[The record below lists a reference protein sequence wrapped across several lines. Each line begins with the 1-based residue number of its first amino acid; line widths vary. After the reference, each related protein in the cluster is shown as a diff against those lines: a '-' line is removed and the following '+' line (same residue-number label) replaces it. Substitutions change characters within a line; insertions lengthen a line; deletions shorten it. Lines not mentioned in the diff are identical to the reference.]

1 MDVSSCSI
9 AGKCSIGQWNDYT
22 AVFVNEITEFVFD
35 VPSFTSYVY
44 MDYIEVKPS
53 TNGYTNFQIDKTLHA
68 DMIFTPTASSVYS
81 TTQITD
87 TNIITATNFTF

>member
-1 MDVSSCSI
+1 
-9 AGKCSIGQWNDYT
+9 
-22 AVFVNEITEFVFD
+22 
-35 VPSFTSYVY
+35 

-68 DMIFTPTASSVYS
+68 GVIFTPTASSVYS

>member
-1 MDVSSCSI
+1 
-9 AGKCSIGQWNDYT
+9 
-22 AVFVNEITEFVFD
+22 
-35 VPSFTSYVY
+35 
-44 MDYIEVKPS
+44 MDYIEMKPS
-53 TNGYTNFQIDKTLHA
+53 TNGYTNFQIDKILHA